1 MSRTLIVTLME
12 ATDAL
17 DGEDLLVYERQPAAD
32 TIPTTFLLVT
42 SRGSGSESPTGRDR
56 TYIIIVR

>member
-1 MSRTLIVTLME
+1 ME

-17 DGEDLLVYERQPAAD
+17 DGDDLLVYERQPAAD

>member
-1 MSRTLIVTLME
+1 MSRPLIVTLME
-12 ATDAL
+12 LTNAL
-17 DGEDLLVYERQPAAD
+17 DGDELLAYERQPAAE
-32 TIPTTFLLVT
+32 TIQTTFLLVT